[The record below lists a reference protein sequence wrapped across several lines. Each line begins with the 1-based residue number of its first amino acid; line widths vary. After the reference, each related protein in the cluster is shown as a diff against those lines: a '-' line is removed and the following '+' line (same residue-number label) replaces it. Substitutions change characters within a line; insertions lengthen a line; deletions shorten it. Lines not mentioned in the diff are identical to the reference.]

1 MSLSYVLQLLKNRT
15 NPSCLRHEN
24 WGVRVLTRTSEMGLK
39 PLHLG
44 KRALCN
50 KNVKEM
56 TSIGD
61 QIGDCGDRPLAL
73 DWGFVKTSNAPM
85 ALRGQIHQ
93 EFYFI
98 IASPVILERELWL
111 SSLLNRKADSNYLS
125 C

>member
-56 TSIGD
+56 I
-61 QIGDCGDRPLAL
+61 RLPLETKFETVETAL
-73 DWGFVKTSNAPM
+73 
-85 ALRGQIHQ
+85 
-93 EFYFI
+93 
-98 IASPVILERELWL
+98 
-111 SSLLNRKADSNYLS
+111 
-125 C
+125 

>member
-1 MSLSYVLQLLKNRT
+1 MIRLPLETKFETVETALS
-15 NPSCLRHEN
+15 PSF
-24 WGVRVLTRTSEMGLK
+24 
-39 PLHLG
+39 
-44 KRALCN
+44 
-50 KNVKEM
+50 
-56 TSIGD
+56 
-61 QIGDCGDRPLAL
+61 
-73 DWGFVKTSNAPM
+73 WGFVKTSNAPM